1 MARAGHLGRARR
13 GVGVPCTANR
23 NMAVRTPGGGET
35 EHRRTHLWT
44 LMPRLHEIVVL
55 ENCIRKRTGIQSSGD
70 QVRPGMEQP
79 YPKPMMPWRI
89 GVENTDALP
98 CAETIVHPGPAH
110 PLTPGCV

>member
-1 MARAGHLGRARR
+1 
-13 GVGVPCTANR
+13 
-23 NMAVRTPGGGET
+23 
-35 EHRRTHLWT
+35 
-44 LMPRLHEIVVL
+44 
-55 ENCIRKRTGIQSSGD
+55 
-70 QVRPGMEQP
+70 MEQP